1 MHTATVKM
9 SAEGKATIPHP
20 AVTICNTLWGSN
32 LTFSP
37 FSVAAGATGD
47 AAKPVSFE
55 RLFPEEQ
62 SLVETCREAG
72 LDREPLQ
79 LCSLLLGSSSYRV
92 REKGGRERGR
102 WEGEKYHETSYV
114 MDTHIKEQLFTSGTG
129 IMFYIQGWYA
139 LIHSCIKNNSRG
151 GRM

>member
-37 FSVAAGATGD
+37 FSVAAGSTGD
-47 AAKPVSFE
+47 AAKPVSFD

-72 LDREPLQ
+72 LEREPLQ

-92 REKGGRERGR
+92 REKGGRERGERGR
-102 WEGEKYHETSYV
+102 WEGGREEDGRV
-114 MDTHIKEQLFTSGTG
+114 
-129 IMFYIQGWYA
+129 
-139 LIHSCIKNNSRG
+139 KNTTKLL
-151 GRM
+151 M